1 MAYFL
6 GRDVDVYITTESK
19 IGNDAIGVSGTKGR
33 KLADAQTGSANELL
47 GVYMFATSLSGGT
60 SVSGGRVKDLTG
72 VDLSIG
78 VSDEDIGPY
87 FGQVATQKA
96 ELRKEHTVSLTRKK
110 SSILWDV
117 MFNGPC
123 LSTNYDLDNATAAD
137 AAYLGPRWGLVNVS
151 GTATDDLR
159 AIGNGN
165 FNPKY
170 SPGVSGT
177 ATDTPAGPVSL
188 YGYRVH
194 VRLKNGKEVYTVRN
208 CTITGHTVTV
218 NVDGTQEETMEL
230 MTTVPARL
238 VTTENTFDVTAT
250 PQTEL

>member
-19 IGNDAIGVSGTKGR
+19 AGNDAIGVSGTKGR
-33 KLADAQTGSANELL
+33 KLTDAQTGSANELL
-47 GVYMFATSLSGGT
+47 GIYMFATSLSGGT

-151 GTATDDLR
+151 GTDTDDLR

-177 ATDTPAGPVSL
+177 AADTPAGPVSL

>member
-19 IGNDAIGVSGTKGR
+19 IKDDAIGVSGTEAR
-33 KLADAQTGSANELL
+33 KLTDVQTGSTNELL
-47 GVYMFATSLSGGT
+47 GIYMFATSLSGAT

-123 LSTNYDLDNATAAD
+123 LSTNYDLDNATTAD
-137 AAYLGPRWGLVNVS
+137 ADYLGPRWGLVNVS
-151 GTATDDLR
+151 GSATNNLR

-177 ATDTPAGPVSL
+177 TPVSL

-208 CTITGHTVTV
+208 CTITGHTVTI

-238 VTTENTFDVTAT
+238 VTTENTFDVAAT